1 MRGKFLLIVSF
12 FILSVALANGKIVG
26 SISDGMGSPLTARIR
41 IMSAQ
46 KAFLI
51 TLYTDWNGD
60 FEIDLAQG
68 QYEFEI
74 TKGPEYE
81 RKIVQVDVVDNKETE
96 MKITL
101 NRLYDL
107 AQIGWFGG
115 DTHMHST
122 YSDGRQNVE
131 QVALACSAAG
141 LSWAVLSDH
150 NTIAGKDEWL
160 SFSDKGIMTIMGEEI
175 TTQIGHINA
184 LGVNQ
189 LVAWK
194 PSATD
199 EDIKRIFTDITS
211 QKAVSQINHPF
222 DLRNRFERI
231 HVEGFDL
238 IEIWNGGAPPI
249 AEGLGNRESQEYWY
263 ELLNQGK
270 KIAAVAGSDCHDVYS
285 SYSLLG
291 FLPLQTVILI
301 LQRELPGSEFIE
313 YAKNNEQI
321 LRNWVKYGLFPGIP
335 RTYVKVHKLNQ
346 ENILNALK
354 SGKSF
359 LTNGPLLLVDIN
371 GAEPGETVLIS
382 EKMMVNIYMMS
393 NTPIKELRLIQSGQ
407 TVYTISLRGKTLFQC
422 SIQIDPKDG
431 DWILVEAFGDYPVYA
446 LTNPIYFKSK

>member
-1 MRGKFLLIVSF
+1 MRGKFLLIVSL
-12 FILSVALANGKIVG
+12 FILSIALANGKIIG
-26 SISDGMGSPLTARIR
+26 SIADEMGSPLTARIR
-41 IMSAQ
+41 IMSVQ

-51 TLYTDWNGD
+51 TLYTDWNGN
-60 FEIDLAQG
+60 FEIDLTQG

-101 NRLYDL
+101 KRLYDL

-160 SFSDKGIMTIMGEEI
+160 SFSEKGIITIMGEEI

-199 EDIKRIFTDITS
+199 EDIRRIFTDIAS
-211 QKAVSQINHPF
+211 QKALSQINHPF

-249 AEGLGNRESQEYWY
+249 VQGFGNRESQEYWY
-263 ELLNQGK
+263 GLLNQGK
-270 KIAAVAGSDCHDVYS
+270 KIAAVASSDCHDVYS

-313 YAKNNEQI
+313 YVKNNEQI
-321 LRNWVKYGLFPGIP
+321 LRNWVKYGLFPGTP
-335 RTYVKVHKLNQ
+335 RTYVKVHKLDQ

-359 LTNGPLLLVDIN
+359 MTNGPLLLVDVD
-371 GAEPGETVLIS
+371 GVELGETVFVS
-382 EKMMVNIYMMS
+382 EKMMLNISVMS
-393 NTPIKELRLIQSGQ
+393 NIPVNELRIIQSGQ
-407 TVYTISLRGKTLFQC
+407 TIYTVSVEGKTAFEC

-431 DWILVEAFGDYPVYA
+431 DWIVVEAFGDYPVYA